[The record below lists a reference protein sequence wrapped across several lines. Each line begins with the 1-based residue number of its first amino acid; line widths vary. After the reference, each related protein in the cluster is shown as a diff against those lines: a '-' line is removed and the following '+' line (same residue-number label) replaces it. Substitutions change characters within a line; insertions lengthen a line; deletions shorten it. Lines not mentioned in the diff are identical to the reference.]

1 MPTRAERI
9 HALAERI
16 HALFQGSEH
25 SHGTYATTATLGSTM
40 KVEMRQVSMVPGPA
54 TLTDWENHL
63 DGTKPLGIA
72 PIRTDNT
79 IVWAAVD
86 IDRKPDK
93 PVDHY
98 ELAKILEN
106 AGIQALVCRT
116 KSGGAHVYVFFS
128 EPVPAERIIPGM
140 HRLAQLLGWPGSE
153 IFPKQLQH
161 PPLEPHTHASW
172 LNMPYYDMERGDR
185 ICVRADR
192 RERSVDSFIIQA
204 ENARYSLA
212 QFNALRLT
220 KHVEEFDRG
229 PPCLEQIA
237 SEGLGQGQRNDGMM
251 GFAVLARK
259 MSPDSWSWPGLI
271 RKWNTQIVQPPL
283 PADELNEIIKNAGK
297 AKYHYRCANEPLLSR
312 CKVAVCR
319 LRPFGVSDGEDGGR
333 AEEIAGLKI
342 IKTDP
347 PEFAVKLTTGEE
359 VVCRTTTLFDSHLF
373 MLAAYAQH
381 LKVLPQYSRKVW
393 IKTIEEITKDAVI
406 ETPDTEIS
414 PEARLREALTE
425 FVVEL
430 GITHES
436 ETIDTVL
443 SGKAFVD
450 GTVVWFRLKDFK
462 AHLDKQ
468 KFDYPYG
475 EDKSSWVNNR
485 LSKIGGRSKLKRIN
499 GGKPLSLYVVP
510 SDLFDF
516 GGGKLNTPETDPSPF

>member
-1 MPTRAERI
+1 MPTK
-9 HALAERI
+9 AERI

-25 SHGTYATTATLGSTM
+25 SHGTYATTMVPGPGV

-54 TLTDWENHL
+54 TPADWENHL
-63 DGTKPLGIA
+63 DGTKPLGVA

-86 IDRKPDK
+86 IDRRPDR

-98 ELAKILEN
+98 ELAQILEN
-106 AGIQALVCRT
+106 ADIQALVCRT

-128 EPVPAERIIPGM
+128 EPIPAEAVTPRM
-140 HRLAQLLGWPGSE
+140 NQLAKFLGWPGSE

-192 RERSVDSFIIQA
+192 RELSVDAFIIQA
-204 ENARYSLA
+204 ENARYTLA
-212 QFNALRLT
+212 QFNALRFA
-220 KHVEEFDRG
+220 KHVEDFDRG

-259 MSPDSWSWPGLI
+259 MNPDNWPDLI

-283 PADELNEIIKNAGK
+283 PADELKEIIKNASK
-297 AKYHYRCANEPLLSR
+297 SKYHYRCANEPLLSR

-333 AEEIAGLKI
+333 AEEVAGLKI
-342 IKTDP
+342 VKTDP
-347 PEFAVKLTTGEE
+347 PEFMVRLTSGEE
-359 VVCRTTTLFDSHLF
+359 ITCRASTLFDPYAF
-373 MLAAYAQH
+373 MLAAYTQH

-393 IKTIEEITKDAVI
+393 IKTIEEITKDAVVV
-406 ETPDTEIS
+406 TPDTEIS

-450 GTVVWFRLKDFK
+450 GPVVWFRLKDFK

-485 LSKIGGRSKLKRIN
+485 LSKIGGKSKLKRIN
-499 GGKPLSLYVVP
+499 GGKPMSLYVVS

-516 GGGKLNTPETDPSPF
+516 GGGKLNIPETDPSPF